1 MKKVLLAST
10 ALIMSAGY
18 AAADVSVGGDGRMG
32 VIDPFDFVAVED
44 NPNTPDNEEVLGGTE
59 LSFTSRIRISFA
71 ASGETD
77 SGLAFGGSI
86 RADNA
91 GGFNIRDSQGNT
103 LGDDSFSTINQP
115 LELTGGGG
123 VLGQAGSVFI
133 EGAFGKLSMGDVDGA
148 AKAAVGNVSGV
159 GLTGL
164 SDLNESIY
172 ISSLGGS
179 LPGALYEYSGGDWSV
194 FVSSS
199 DSGTILETSASNI
212 AWALGG
218 SYSFGNFSVALGYED
233 NDAGTSHI
241 IGGVTGSFGGFT
253 GKFIY
258 GMASSNGDAGE
269 FDGDQWAVSGDYTFG
284 ATTLTAYYAD
294 ATGVDAFGFDENDVL
309 VSSEAGVIA
318 YGIGAAYDLGG
329 GASLVGGWARNDSS
343 GDDAY
348 DFGVSFTF

>member
-10 ALIMSAGY
+10 ALMMSAGY

-32 VIDPFDFVAVED
+32 VIDPFNGTVTLVAD
-44 NPNTPDNEEVLGGTE
+44 DPNTPENEEVIEETGGT
-59 LSFTSRIRISFA
+59 LSFTSRIRIEFS

-91 GGFNIRDSQGNT
+91 GGVNIQDNQGNNV
-103 LGDDSFSTINQP
+103 GDDEFSLDNEP
-115 LELTGGGG
+115 LQLVGGGG
-123 VLGQAGSVFI
+123 NIGQAGSVFI

-148 AKAAVGNVSGV
+148 AKAAVGFVSGV

-164 SDLNESIY
+164 NDNNESAY
-172 ISSLGGS
+172 IANVGGS
-179 LPGALYEYSGGDWSV
+179 LPGALYEYSGGDWAV
-194 FVSSS
+194 YVSSS
-199 DSGTILETSASNI
+199 NSGTVLGTEADNV

-233 NDAGTSHI
+233 SDAGATHI

-258 GMASSNGDAGE
+258 GQAD
-269 FDGDQWAVSGDYTFG
+269 FDTPVDDDDQWAVSGDYTFG
-284 ATTLTAYYAD
+284 ATTLTAFYNDEFGSDYY
-294 ATGVDAFGFDENDVL
+294 GV
-309 VSSEAGVIA
+309 
-318 YGIGAAYDLGG
+318 GAAYDLGG
-329 GASLVGGWARNDSS
+329 GASLVAGYSFDNDAD
-343 GDDAY
+343 DDAY

>member
-1 MKKVLLAST
+1 
-10 ALIMSAGY
+10 
-18 AAADVSVGGDGRMG
+18 MG
-32 VIDPFDFVAVED
+32 VVDPFDGTILLED
-44 NPNTPDNEEVLGGTE
+44 PDGNPNTGDEIFEETGGT
-59 LSFTSRIRISFA
+59 LSFTSRIRIEFS

-77 SGLAFGGSI
+77 AGLAFGGSI

-91 GGFNIRDSQGNT
+91 GGVNIQDSEGNNV
-103 LGDDSFSTINQP
+103 GDDDFDLSNEP
-115 LELTGGGG
+115 LQLVGGGG
-123 VLGQAGSVFI
+123 NIGQSGSVFI

-148 AKAAVGNVSGV
+148 AKAAVGFVSGV

-164 SDLNESIY
+164 GDNNESAY
-172 ISSLGGS
+172 ISNVGGA
-179 LPGALYEYSGGDWSV
+179 LPGALYEYSGGDWAV
-194 FVSSS
+194 YISSS
-199 DSGTILETSASNI
+199 NSGTILGTDADNI

-233 NDAGTSHI
+233 NDLGTTHI

-329 GASLVGGWARNDSS
+329 GASLVGGWARNDSA